1 MTSNLLE
8 IENLSIDFLD
18 LSHRKSIIKNI
29 SMKVGEGEILG
40 LVGES
45 GSGKSMTGLAINSL
59 LDKKKFITKEGKILF
74 QGQDIL
80 KKNEEDL
87 LKIRGNKI
95 SMIFQEPMLSL
106 NPVQTLKTQICE
118 VIKLH
123 LTNDETKFQSV
134 IESIFIKCGLECN
147 HKMLSSYPHMLSG
160 GQRQRAMIAIS
171 VVCNPKLLIA
181 DEPTTALDVSLQLQV
196 LSLLKKLSKE
206 NGMSL
211 ILISHDLDLIK
222 NYSDNVVIMKDGEIE
237 EASSTYKIFNN
248 PQSSYTK
255 ELINCR
261 PERKVDENISN
272 QQLLQ
277 INNLTCRFL
286 TKNSLFESKRE
297 YFYALSD
304 INLSLNIGETLGIVG
319 ESGSGKSTLAMS
331 ILQLLKYQ
339 GQIIFDGQPL
349 EKMNKKDLRNQRKD
363 FQIVFQDPYSSL
375 SPRLSILEILS
386 EGLSAYASYTDTQ
399 LMTLCEELLNDVGL
413 EPSMMHRYPHQFSGG
428 QRQRIAIARAISLKP
443 KLVIMDEPTSALDVV
458 VQKNILDLIISIQK
472 KYNLSYIFISHDI
485 KVVSAISHKICVLKK
500 SKIIEQGETTT
511 VLQNPK
517 SDYTQQL
524 IKSTSF
530 SG

>member
-1 MTSNLLE
+1 MSKNLLN
-8 IENLSIDFLD
+8 IENLSINYVDTE
-18 LSHRKSIIKNI
+18 HTKSIIKNI
-29 SMKVGEGEILG
+29 SIQVKEGEILG

-59 LDKKKFITKEGKILF
+59 LDKKKFIATEGKIF
-74 QGQDIL
+74 FDDDNIL
-80 KKNEEDL
+80 EKSEEDL

-123 LTNDETKFQSV
+123 ITDDESQFPDI
-134 IESIFIKCGLECN
+134 IESIFSKCGLEYEDKILN
-147 HKMLSSYPHMLSG
+147 SYAHMLSG

-181 DEPTTALDVSLQLQV
+181 DEPTTALDVTLQLQV
-196 LSLLKKLSKE
+196 LELLKKLSKE

-222 NYSDNVVIMKDGEIE
+222 NYTDNVVIMKDGKIE
-237 EASSTYKIFNN
+237 EANSTKEIFDSPRSN
-248 PQSSYTK
+248 YTK
-255 ELINCR
+255 QLINCR
-261 PERKVDENISN
+261 PVRMIEQNNSN
-272 QQLLQ
+272 QELLK
-277 INNLTCRFL
+277 INNLNCRFL
-286 TKNSLFESKRE
+286 TQNSFFKNKKK
-297 YFYALSD
+297 YFYALTD
-304 INLSLNIGETLGIVG
+304 INLSLNVGETLGVVG

-339 GQIIFDGQPL
+339 GQIIFDGASL
-349 EKMNKKDLRNQRKD
+349 ELMNKEDLRNQRKD

-375 SPRLSILEILS
+375 SPRLNILEILS
-386 EGLSAYASYTDTQ
+386 EGLSVYGNYTDSQ
-399 LMTLCEELLNDVGL
+399 LINSCEELLNEVGL
-413 EPSMMHRYPHQFSGG
+413 ESSMMYRYPHQFSGG

-458 VQKNILDLIISIQK
+458 VQKNILDLIISIQR

-485 KVVSAISHKICVLKK
+485 KVVGAISHKICVLKK
-500 SKIIEQGETTT
+500 SEIVEFGDTNSI
-511 VLQNPK
+511 LNNPK

-524 IKSTSF
+524 IRSTSF
-530 SG
+530 SS

>member
-1 MTSNLLE
+1 MSEDLLR
-8 IENLSIDFLD
+8 IENLSIDFID
-18 LSHRKSIIKNI
+18 VSHRKKIIKNI
-29 SMKVGEGEILG
+29 SMNLKEGEILG

-59 LDKKKFITKEGKILF
+59 LDDKKFVRKEGKIF
-74 QGQDIL
+74 FEGQDIL
-80 KKNEEDL
+80 KKREQDL

-123 LTNDETKFQSV
+123 LTNDESEYPTI
-134 IESIFIKCGLECN
+134 IESVFAKCGLEYN
-147 HKMLSSYPHMLSG
+147 HKILNSYPHMLSG

-181 DEPTTALDVSLQLQV
+181 DEPTTALDVTLQLQV
-196 LSLLKKLSKE
+196 LDLLNKLSKE

-222 NYSDNVVIMKDGEIE
+222 NYTDTVVIMKDGEIE
-237 EASSTYKIFNN
+237 ETNSTYEIFNN

-261 PERKVDENISN
+261 PERMIDKNSYNKE
-272 QQLLQ
+272 LLQ
-277 INNLTCRFL
+277 INNLNCRFI
-286 TKNSLFESKRE
+286 TKNSLFKNRRE
-297 YFYALSD
+297 YFNALTD
-304 INLSLNIGETLGIVG
+304 INLTLNIGETLGVVG

-339 GQIIFDGQPL
+339 GQIIFDGLSL
-349 EKMNKKDLRNQRKD
+349 EKMNKEDLRNKRKD

-375 SPRLSILEILS
+375 SPRLSIYEILS
-386 EGLSAYASYTDTQ
+386 EGLSVYTNYSDIQ
-399 LMTLCEELLNDVGL
+399 LVKLCEELLNEVGL
-413 EPSMMHRYPHQFSGG
+413 ESSMMYRYPHQFSGG

-458 VQKNILDLIISIQK
+458 VQKNILDLIVSIQK

-500 SKIIEQGETTT
+500 SKIVEHGETTNI
-511 VLQNPK
+511 LNNPQ
-517 SDYTQQL
+517 SEYTQRL
-524 IKSTSF
+524 IKSTLF
-530 SG
+530 TN

>member
-18 LSHRKSIIKNI
+18 LAHRKNIIKNI

-123 LTNDETKFQSV
+123 LTNDETKFQSI

-255 ELINCR
+255 E
-261 PERKVDENISN
+261 
-272 QQLLQ
+272 
-277 INNLTCRFL
+277 
-286 TKNSLFESKRE
+286 
-297 YFYALSD
+297 
-304 INLSLNIGETLGIVG
+304 
-319 ESGSGKSTLAMS
+319 
-331 ILQLLKYQ
+331 
-339 GQIIFDGQPL
+339 
-349 EKMNKKDLRNQRKD
+349 
-363 FQIVFQDPYSSL
+363 
-375 SPRLSILEILS
+375 
-386 EGLSAYASYTDTQ
+386 
-399 LMTLCEELLNDVGL
+399 
-413 EPSMMHRYPHQFSGG
+413 
-428 QRQRIAIARAISLKP
+428 
-443 KLVIMDEPTSALDVV
+443 
-458 VQKNILDLIISIQK
+458 
-472 KYNLSYIFISHDI
+472 
-485 KVVSAISHKICVLKK
+485 
-500 SKIIEQGETTT
+500 
-511 VLQNPK
+511 
-517 SDYTQQL
+517 
-524 IKSTSF
+524 
-530 SG
+530 

>member
-1 MTSNLLE
+1 MSNKLLE
-8 IENLSIDFLD
+8 IENLTIDFTDPL
-18 LSHRKSIIKNI
+18 HRKNIINNI
-29 SMKVGEGEILG
+29 SLQLTKGEILG

-45 GSGKSMTGLAINSL
+45 GSGKSITGLAINSL
-59 LDKKKFITKEGKILF
+59 LDKKKFITKKGKIF
-74 QGQDIL
+74 FEGQNVL
-80 KKNEEDL
+80 EKSEEDL

-106 NPVQTLKTQICE
+106 NPVQSLRTQICE

-123 LTNDETKFQSV
+123 LTNDESKFQDI
-134 IESIFIKCGLECN
+134 IESIFSKCGLECN
-147 HKMLSSYPHMLSG
+147 NKILNSYPHMLSG

-171 VVCNPKLLIA
+171 VVCKPKLLIA
-181 DEPTTALDVSLQLQV
+181 DEPTTALDVTLQLQV
-196 LSLLKKLSKE
+196 LGLLKKLSKE

-222 NYSDNVVIMKDGEIE
+222 NYSDNVAIMKDGKIE
-237 EASSTYKIFNN
+237 ETNSTSEIFNN

-255 ELINCR
+255 RLMNCR
-261 PERKVDENISN
+261 PERMIDGSRCN
-272 QQLLQ
+272 QELLR
-277 INNLTCRFL
+277 INNLNCRFL
-286 TKNSLFESKRE
+286 TKNSLFKTKRK
-297 YFYALSD
+297 YFHALTD
-304 INLSLNIGETLGIVG
+304 INLSLNIGETLGVVG

-331 ILQLLKYQ
+331 ILQLLNYQ
-339 GQIIFDGQPL
+339 GQIIFDGLSL
-349 EKMNKKDLRNQRKD
+349 EKMSKEDLRNQRKD

-386 EGLSAYASYTDTQ
+386 EGLSVYGDYTQAQ
-399 LMTLCEELLNDVGL
+399 LLTLCEELLNEVGL
-413 EPSMMHRYPHQFSGG
+413 ESSMLYRYPHQFSGG

-500 SKIIEQGETTT
+500 SEIVEQGETISI
-511 VLQNPK
+511 LENPQ

-524 IKSTSF
+524 IRSTLFDS
-530 SG
+530 